1 MAQKPWGI
9 LLEPLVPL
17 LLSKVHNS
25 AGARG
30 GLSTQSRVQGGFLL
44 PRSIPWQHK
53 RRSRLGEST
62 AGLKIGSGLSKRD
75 VFTLQ
80 YSTTEIC
87 SLGSTPLYVA
97 FTCVSFEIHQLA
109 AMSVH
114 NLVSIIFKTQH
125 FIAVLLKRIIGAC
138 FTLSLSNIYILTQ
151 LFALAQFMMGKVLPY
166 YMLLLTDYFTV
177 WTLHLITT

>member
-62 AGLKIGSGLSKRD
+62 AGLKIRSGLSKRD

-109 AMSVH
+109 TSNVCSQFGFNYFQDPTFYCHTSETDHRSMFH
-114 NLVSIIFKTQH
+114 T
-125 FIAVLLKRIIGAC
+125 
-138 FTLSLSNIYILTQ
+138 FT
-151 LFALAQFMMGKVLPY
+151 F
-166 YMLLLTDYFTV
+166 
-177 WTLHLITT
+177 